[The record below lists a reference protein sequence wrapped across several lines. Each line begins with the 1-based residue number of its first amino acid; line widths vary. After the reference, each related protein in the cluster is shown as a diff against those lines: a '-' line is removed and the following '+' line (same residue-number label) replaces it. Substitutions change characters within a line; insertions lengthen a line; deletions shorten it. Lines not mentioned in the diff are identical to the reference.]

1 VCDGVLRPCGK
12 FIFFEHGLCPILP
25 YAVAG
30 AIGTLFRLAFEGCHV
45 TRDIPSLIEKGGSF
59 PKSGSY
65 CWWGWPFRN
74 GSETHTAK
82 QGNSSVVGSQQDRC
96 LKVHIARSRKP
107 YAACKH
113 FVLIWTTLAPPFPTS
128 EQRSQCPARTQRCW
142 VRRASCTRLGEK
154 N

>member
-59 PKSGSY
+59 PKSESY
-65 CWWGWPFRN
+65 CWWGLAVPERQRDPHSQAGQFKRCRESAGPVPE
-74 GSETHTAK
+74 GSHCEFEKALRRVQTFCSYLDYPSPALSDFGAEEPVPGPH
-82 QGNSSVVGSQQDRC
+82 S
-96 LKVHIARSRKP
+96 KVLG
-107 YAACKH
+107 AACKLYA
-113 FVLIWTTLAPPFPTS
+113 V
-128 EQRSQCPARTQRCW
+128 
-142 VRRASCTRLGEK
+142 GGK